1 MRSISSKFY
10 QKLTFSQRVL
20 AQVLL
25 NLKLMFASIIYLYA
39 SGAHNAYFYGIDK
52 SSVFVSLFSEKGLW
66 SKKIFSYD
74 LRTLSQ
80 FQNFQAMFYLSVA
93 SKAAIEKRS
102 WVHVFLPNSYSTG
115 PAKKLKNLSD
125 VQSIYWGAI
134 KIVLCL
140 ITEKK
145 WLHVEDTTL
154 NFNFSCF
161 KLV

>member
-20 AQVLL
+20 AQVL
-25 NLKLMFASIIYLYA
+25 LKLMFASIIYLYA

-102 WVHVFLPNSYSTG
+102 
-115 PAKKLKNLSD
+115 
-125 VQSIYWGAI
+125 
-134 KIVLCL
+134 
-140 ITEKK
+140 
-145 WLHVEDTTL
+145 
-154 NFNFSCF
+154 
-161 KLV
+161 

>member
-80 FQNFQAMFYLSVA
+80 FRNFQAMFYLSVA
-93 SKAAIEKRS
+93 SKAAIDKRS
-102 WVHVFLPNSYSTG
+102 WVHIFLPNSYSTG
-115 PAKKLKNLSD
+115 PAKKL
-125 VQSIYWGAI
+125 QSIYWGAI
-134 KIVLCL
+134 KIVLYL